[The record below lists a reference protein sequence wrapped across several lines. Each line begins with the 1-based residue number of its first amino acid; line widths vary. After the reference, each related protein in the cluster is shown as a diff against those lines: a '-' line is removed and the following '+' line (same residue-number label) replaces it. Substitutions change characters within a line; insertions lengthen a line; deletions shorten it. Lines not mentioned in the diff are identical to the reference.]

1 MLRDLALNSHKGAI
15 MFVRQVDELF
25 GDLLLEIKLRVK
37 PLKGIERSLK
47 RFQSLRVLLRLRFFF
62 LLFIEVFFY
71 FFMSINIGC
80 FNDVD
85 LHSAESRK
93 NGVQLVR
100 VRYSIRQGLIK
111 VVEREIALLLGEL
124 DEFAETELNLSRR
137 VSFSF

>member
-1 MLRDLALNSHKGAI
+1 
-15 MFVRQVDELF
+15 
-25 GDLLLEIKLRVK
+25 
-37 PLKGIERSLK
+37 
-47 RFQSLRVLLRLRFFF
+47 
-62 LLFIEVFFY
+62 
-71 FFMSINIGC
+71 MSINIGC